1 MSHACAVPGLALP
14 NPGGAPQ
21 AQLPPVPLARAQP
34 HALTEMRTSGY
45 LERLGFKY
53 RPATAATTFRQ
64 PSEITSRLRSCCAAH
79 GVAAVLVLAL
89 SQTAHASDEPV
100 TLTVAAPSVAAV
112 GVPSG

>member
-14 NPGGAPQ
+14 NPGAAPQ
-21 AQLPPVPLARAQP
+21 VQLPPVPLTRAQP

-64 PSEITSRLRSCCAAH
+64 PSEITSRLR
-79 GVAAVLVLAL
+79 
-89 SQTAHASDEPV
+89 
-100 TLTVAAPSVAAV
+100 
-112 GVPSG
+112 